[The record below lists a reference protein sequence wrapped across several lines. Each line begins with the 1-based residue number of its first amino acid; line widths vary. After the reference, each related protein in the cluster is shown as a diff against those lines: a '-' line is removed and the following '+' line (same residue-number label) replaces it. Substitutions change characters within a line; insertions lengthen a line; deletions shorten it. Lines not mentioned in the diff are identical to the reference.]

1 MTMKIGVTGATGTIG
16 FAFCRQLQESMARVN
31 INALCR
37 KPSFP
42 DQAQKYATVKEGLQG
57 IKWVETGIETLN
69 PATLRQLTDQCQV
82 IAHFAGWVAH
92 KIPEDQAGNVI
103 KLNVLWPAILSLL
116 ARESGAT
123 RFLYASTRMIY
134 GFIPKTPEGE
144 KIKAAGLTEEAL
156 LDLSEYK
163 SWMETTLP
171 EIPGFAADYVRGSST
186 NIDSFVSHL
195 LQAHPIPNGTRDLYG
210 LSKYMGELE
219 VLKKSETL
227 IMRTNIFGWNI
238 QEKYSIAEWILN
250 ELSNKKQIKGFRDAY
265 FSSIYNFDLAE
276 ILDIAID
283 QDLTGL
289 FNCGSS
295 TSVSKYEF
303 ALQIADRFKLDKD
316 LIHPISIDDFDFKE
330 ISLDL
335 KLLSDSYSQFFKN
348 CGGKFDEK

>member
-1 MTMKIGVTGATGTIG
+1 MINMTIKTGVTGATGTSG

-144 KIKAAGLTEEAL
+144 KIKAAGGSVVSSEGTAESASEE
-156 LDLSEYK
+156 
-163 SWMETTLP
+163 
-171 EIPGFAADYVRGSST
+171 
-186 NIDSFVSHL
+186 
-195 LQAHPIPNGTRDLYG
+195 
-210 LSKYMGELE
+210 
-219 VLKKSETL
+219 
-227 IMRTNIFGWNI
+227 
-238 QEKYSIAEWILN
+238 
-250 ELSNKKQIKGFRDAY
+250 
-265 FSSIYNFDLAE
+265 
-276 ILDIAID
+276 
-283 QDLTGL
+283 
-289 FNCGSS
+289 
-295 TSVSKYEF
+295 
-303 ALQIADRFKLDKD
+303 
-316 LIHPISIDDFDFKE
+316 
-330 ISLDL
+330 
-335 KLLSDSYSQFFKN
+335 
-348 CGGKFDEK
+348 